1 MLQEEL
7 RRISTSISIGT
18 IRGQPSNII
27 IESTLKRKT
36 PCHTYVPSHF
46 LLNDEIAWTPRID
59 DSGTDSSNALCFPTF
74 SGGI

>member
-27 IESTLKRKT
+27 IESTLKGKPYATLTVLSAAGAEVLQHR
-36 PCHTYVPSHF
+36 
-46 LLNDEIAWTPRID
+46 
-59 DSGTDSSNALCFPTF
+59 
-74 SGGI
+74 